1 LRATAALRTLSLPFE
16 EAAVAPETSEQTQE
30 ELILGFLADGGE
42 DFTSGEALSS
52 KLGLSRTAVWK
63 HVEALRGKGYRI
75 EAVPARGYR
84 LVEVPDRLTALE
96 LSPLL
101 STRELGRTLHF
112 HEKVGSTNELAFRLA
127 HDGAE
132 HGEIV
137 VTEQQTAGKGRRGR
151 VWVSPPG
158 LNLYFSAILRPELPP
173 QRAPELTLVAAVA
186 LAEVLREAGGEA
198 FIKWPN
204 DVQIDGRKVAGILT
218 ELSAEPERVHFVV
231 LGVGVN
237 LNSQPEHFPEELR
250 PTATSLAIVRGQRVP
265 RALLAASL
273 WNRLEEW
280 LDLHLETGFDAVRQR
295 WKELSSTLGQDVL
308 VRTDRREFRGLAE
321 DIDPSGA
328 LLVRTED
335 GSVERVLAG
344 DVERLRPRGSGGP

>member
-1 LRATAALRTLSLPFE
+1 MAA
-16 EAAVAPETSEQTQE
+16 ETSEQTQE

-84 LVEVPDRLTALE
+84 LVEVPDRLTQLE

-101 STRELGRTLHF
+101 STHDLGRAVHF
-112 HEKVGSTNELAFRLA
+112 HETVGSTNELAFRLA

-132 HGEIV
+132 HGEV
-137 VTEQQTAGKGRRGR
+137 VVAEQQTAGKGRRGR
-151 VWVSPPG
+151 AWVSPPG

-186 LAEVLREAGGEA
+186 LTEVLRESGSEA

-204 DVQIDGRKVAGILT
+204 DVQIDGLKVAGILT

-237 LNSQPEHFPEELR
+237 LNAQPDHFPEELR
-250 PTATSLAIVRGQRVP
+250 STATSLAITRGQRVP
-265 RALLAASL
+265 RALFAAAL

-295 WKELSSTLGQDVL
+295 WRELSSTLGQDVL

-321 DIDPSGA
+321 DIDTSGA
-328 LLVRTED
+328 LLVRTEE

-344 DVERLRPRGSGGP
+344 DVERLRPRVAGGR

>member
-1 LRATAALRTLSLPFE
+1 M
-16 EAAVAPETSEQTQE
+16 APETSEQTQE
-30 ELILGFLADGGE
+30 ELILSFLADGGE

-101 STRELGRTLHF
+101 STHDLGHTLHF
-112 HEKVGSTNELAFRLA
+112 HETLGSTNERAFRLA

-132 HGEIV
+132 HGEV
-137 VTEQQTAGKGRRGR
+137 VITEQQTAGKGRRGR
-151 VWVSPPG
+151 AWVSPPG

-186 LAEVLREAGGEA
+186 LTEVLREAGAEA
-198 FIKWPN
+198 WIKWPN

-250 PTATSLAIVRGQRVP
+250 ATATSLAQIRGQKVP
-265 RALLAASL
+265 RALFAASL

-280 LDLHLETGFDAVRQR
+280 LDLHLDTGFDADPPAL
-295 WKELSSTLGQDVL
+295 EGTVL
-308 VRTDRREFRGLAE
+308 HARAGGAGPPDRREFRGLAE
-321 DIDPSGA
+321 DIDASGA

-344 DVERLRPRGSGGP
+344 DVERLRPHVTGNP

>member
-1 LRATAALRTLSLPFE
+1 M
-16 EAAVAPETSEQTQE
+16 APETSEQTQE
-30 ELILGFLADGGE
+30 ELILGFLADGGD

-84 LVEVPDRLTALE
+84 LVEVPDRLTELE
-96 LSPLL
+96 LRPLL
-101 STRELGRTLHF
+101 ATHDLGHTIHF
-112 HEKVGSTNELAFRLA
+112 HETLGSTNELAFRLA
-127 HDGAE
+127 HEGAE
-132 HGEIV
+132 HGEVV

-151 VWVSPPG
+151 TWVSPPG

-186 LAEVLREAGGEA
+186 LTEVLREAGAEA
-198 FIKWPN
+198 SIKWPN

-237 LNSQPEHFPEELR
+237 LNAQPEHFPEELR
-250 PTATSLAIVRGQRVP
+250 ATATSLALARGQRIP
-265 RALLAASL
+265 RALFAATL
-273 WNRLEEW
+273 WTRLEEW
-280 LDLHLETGFDAVRQR
+280 LDLHLETGFGAIRQR

-321 DIDPSGA
+321 DIDESGA
-328 LLVRTED
+328 LLVRAED

-344 DVERLRPRGSGGP
+344 DVERLRPRVTGGS